1 MAALLRRAYVLAVLA
16 AAGCF
21 SLDGGHQMR
30 FELARGRAGPILVEQ
45 HSYFFWGLV
54 PTAKIDVL
62 EKCPLGVIAIK
73 EGKPAAARLS
83 WLPTLGLWSRR
94 STTYYC
100 RAAAESP
107 TPIR

>member
-1 MAALLRRAYVLAVLA
+1 MVASVLRAYALAVLA

-21 SLDGGHQMR
+21 SPDGGHRMR
-30 FELARGRAGPILVEQ
+30 FDLAQERAGPILVEH
-45 HSYFFWGLV
+45 HSFFFWGLV
-54 PTAKIDVL
+54 PTAKINVL

-73 EGKPAAARLS
+73 EGKSAGARLS

-100 RAAAESP
+100 RAGAEPP